1 MIVMKIIGAVLII
14 TSTSAMGFYLSN
26 NLKIRIDDMKELKKN
41 ILILRGDIR
50 FGNTPLPEAIG
61 AIARR
66 NEGNLAEFFTYVY
79 EEVIKLDGK
88 RFFDIWKVAVKEKL
102 KDSSLTKND
111 KEHLIKLGENL
122 GYLDK
127 DMQINLIDLYIEQLE
142 EEMTEASKVLK
153 EKAHLYNTLGVMA
166 GIFVTIIML

>member
-14 TSTSAMGFYLSN
+14 TSTSAMGFYVSN
-26 NLKIRIDDMKELKKN
+26 NLKIRIEDMKELKKD

-50 FGNTPLPEAIG
+50 YGNTPLPEAIG

-66 NEGNLAEFFTYVY
+66 EKGNLSEFFTYLY

-88 RFFDIWKVAVKEKL
+88 RFFDIWKMAVKEKL
-102 KDSSLTKND
+102 KDTSLNKND

-142 EEMTEASKVLK
+142 AEILEASKVLK
-153 EKAHLYNTLGVMA
+153 EKAHLYNTLGIMA

>member
-1 MIVMKIIGAVLII
+1 MIIMKIIGAVLII
-14 TSTSAMGFYLSN
+14 TSSSAMGFYISS
-26 NLKIRIDDMKELKKN
+26 NLKDRIEDMKELKKN

-61 AIARR
+61 SIASRH
-66 NEGNLAEFFTYVY
+66 EGNLAVFFTYIY
-79 EEVIKLDGK
+79 EELIKLDGI
-88 RFFDIWKVAVKEKL
+88 RFFDIWKIAVNQKL
-102 KDSSLTKND
+102 KDTLLNKSD
-111 KEHLIKLGENL
+111 KEHLVKLGENL

-127 DMQINLIDLYIEQLE
+127 DMQINIIDLYIEQLE
-142 EEMTEASKVLK
+142 AEILEASKVLK